1 MQVKKAVFV
10 RNVSCGAING
20 LALTTAFVIMLVA
33 SGSQTT
39 IASPVQDAAA
49 KEQLQAKIADVKAS
63 LAKNQEALR
72 QYTWMET
79 TEISLKGEVK
89 SKTQNSCS
97 YGPDGKVEKKLVS
110 APAEKKAPP
119 RGLKGKIVE
128 NKVDD
133 LKDYMEQTAG
143 TDQTVHS
150 TGSGKNA
157 GFVSGRKSCT
167 HAAICRQSRLDVQR
181 LRTER
186 RQVQPDIRYRR
197 QKDCLCRRS
206 FLPGKAG
213 RCRYPVCGIHQSS
226 RWRQLSVQI
235 SSGCDRK
242 ESASKDN
249 ERWLQKGGTVAGF
262 LERSHNLQSRFCGN
276 RESESGVQRPAW
288 QFASAE

>member
-20 LALTTAFVIMLVA
+20 LALTAAFVIMLVA

-143 TDQTVHS
+143 LIKQYIPPDPAKMQASFQAGKAALTQPSAGKAVLTFNDYALKGDKFSLTFDTAGKKIVSVDVHS
-150 TGSGKNA
+150 YLEKPDDAVTLSAGFTSLPDGVNYLSKSVLDATAKKVQVKTTNA
-157 GFVSGRKSCT
+157 GYK
-167 HAAICRQSRLDVQR
+167 
-181 LRTER
+181 
-186 RQVQPDIRYRR
+186 
-197 QKDCLCRRS
+197 
-206 FLPGKAG
+206 KAG
-213 RCRYPVCGIHQSS
+213 Q
-226 RWRQLSVQI
+226 
-235 SSGCDRK
+235 
-242 ESASKDN
+242 
-249 ERWLQKGGTVAGF
+249 
-262 LERSHNLQSRFCGN
+262 
-276 RESESGVQRPAW
+276 
-288 QFASAE
+288 